1 MISNYRIKLFSA
13 LFVLVLICGFAAC
26 EKKSDS
32 AGGGNASGNTIK
44 IGEYGSLTGDK
55 ATFGISTKNGIE
67 LAQQE
72 YNQAGGILGKQIEIV
87 VEDDR
92 GLAQEATTVVQKLID
107 KDHVVAIL
115 GEVASTNSL
124 AGGQVCQEKKIP
136 MISPSSTNP
145 DVTKDRDYI
154 FRVCFIDPFQGS
166 AMAKFAANSL
176 KAKKVAILQDN
187 GSDYSKG
194 LTEFFTN
201 TFKQLG
207 GEILLTESYVSSDN
221 DFSAQ
226 LTKIAAVKPDAIYV
240 PGYYTQAGQI
250 AQQARRAGIT
260 APLMGGDGWDSPQ
273 LTEIGKEAINGCF
286 FSNHYS
292 VEDTAQN
299 VQDFVS
305 KYKQKYGQ
313 VPDALAALAYDAARI
328 MFESIKK
335 AGTTDGKILR
345 ETIAQT
351 KEFKGVTGSIT
362 INKDR
367 NADKPLTILEI
378 KDGKYA
384 FRENV
389 SAN

>member
-1 MISNYRIKLFSA
+1 
-13 LFVLVLICGFAAC
+13 
-26 EKKSDS
+26 
-32 AGGGNASGNTIK
+32 
-44 IGEYGSLTGDK
+44 
-55 ATFGISTKNGIE
+55 
-67 LAQQE
+67 
-72 YNQAGGILGKQIEIV
+72 
-87 VEDDR
+87 
-92 GLAQEATTVVQKLID
+92 
-107 KDHVVAIL
+107 
-115 GEVASTNSL
+115 
-124 AGGQVCQEKKIP
+124 
-136 MISPSSTNP
+136 
-145 DVTKDRDYI
+145 
-154 FRVCFIDPFQGS
+154 
-166 AMAKFAANSL
+166 MAKFAANSL